1 MMMIKINKIH
11 HVGVVVNDLE
21 KSIGFW
27 KDVLELPLM
36 NVEEVPSHQVKV
48 AFLRTGES
56 DIELVARLDGSK
68 HAQIEEGKKATGLDH
83 LCLEVEDLEQALDWL
98 KKKNIKLIDEVP
110 VELPG
115 RKIAFVHPDAADG
128 VLLEFY
134 ELT

>member
-1 MMMIKINKIH
+1 MIKIKKIH

-21 KSIGFW
+21 KSISFW
-27 KDVLELPLM
+27 NDVLRFPLM

-56 DIELVARLDGSK
+56 DIELVARLDGGKNTQLVQSK
-68 HAQIEEGKKATGLDH
+68 KETGLDH
-83 LCLEVEDLEQALDWL
+83 LCLEVEDLEQALEWL
-98 KKKNIKLIDEVP
+98 KKKDVKLIDQEP
-110 VELPG
+110 VVLPG

>member
-1 MMMIKINKIH
+1 MIKIIKIH

-27 KDVLELPLM
+27 KDVLGLPLT

-56 DIELVARLDGSK
+56 DIELVARLDGARK
-68 HAQIEEGKKATGLDH
+68 TQLEKIGKETGLDH
-83 LCLEVEDLEQALDWL
+83 LCLEVEDLEQALTWL
-98 KKKNIKLIDEVP
+98 KKNNIKLIDEIP
-110 VELPG
+110 VVLPG